1 MSTATAS
8 SVQPQASIS
17 AGEFGV
23 HSEVGILRQVIL
35 HRPGRELD
43 RLTPSNCRDLLF
55 DDVLWG
61 ARARAE
67 HDGFA
72 EALRSHGV
80 VVHEFQ
86 TLLAEA
92 LAVPTA
98 RLDLLNSLCT
108 PERFGPALAP
118 LMREQLQAQSAPALA
133 EMLIAGVTFDELP
146 LSATDSLLWQ
156 TRDPLG
162 FLLAPLPNTLFPRD
176 SSAWIY
182 RGVAVTV
189 MARAAR
195 ARETM
200 NARIIYDYH
209 PLFRQRAI
217 SRYDDGLRA
226 HAPIEGGDVHVLGHG
241 VVLIG
246 MGERTAPAAVEILA
260 QELFRSGQ
268 ASRVIAVPL
277 PRAHAMMHLDTLMTM
292 LDERTFILSASLDP
306 ARLVGHMIAPEDG
319 DDRLQIGPALPL
331 RHLLSQ
337 ALGVEG
343 LRMLTTHQ
351 DARAAEREQW
361 DDANNFL
368 TIAPGVVIGYDRNV
382 ATNTMLRKNGIEVIT
397 VSGSELGRGRG
408 GSRCMSCPIQRDSAR
423 R

>member
-1 MSTATAS
+1 MSTATA
-8 SVQPQASIS
+8 PAPGRHESIS
-17 AGEFGV
+17 TGELGV
-23 HSEVGILRQVIL
+23 HSETGTLRQVIV

-43 RLTPSNCRDLLF
+43 RLTPGNCRDLLF

-61 ARARAE
+61 TRARAE
-67 HDGFA
+67 HDAFA
-72 EALRSHGV
+72 EALRAHGV

-86 TLLAEA
+86 TLLSEA
-92 LAVPTA
+92 LAVPAA
-98 RLDLLNSLCT
+98 RLDLLTSLCT

-118 LMREQLQAQSAPALA
+118 LVREQLAAQSAPVLA
-133 EMLIAGVTFDELP
+133 EMMIAGVTFDELP
-146 LSATDSLLWQ
+146 LPATDSLLWQ
-156 TRDPLG
+156 TRDRVE
-162 FLLAPLPNTLFPRD
+162 FLIAPLPNTLFPRD

-182 RGVAVTV
+182 RGVAVNV

-195 ARETM
+195 ARESL

-209 PLFRQRAI
+209 PLFRQRMI
-217 SRYDDGLRA
+217 NRYDDGLRS

-246 MGERTAPAAVEILA
+246 MGERTAPSAVEILA

-268 ASRVIAVPL
+268 ANRVIAVPL

-292 LDERTFILSASLDP
+292 LDEQTFIVSASLDP
-306 ARLVGHMIAPEDG
+306 ARLQGHMIAPEDAG
-319 DDRLQIGPALPL
+319 DRLEIGPALPL

-337 ALGVEG
+337 TLGVHG

-368 TIAPGVVIGYDRNV
+368 AIEPGLVIGYDRNV
-382 ATNTMLRKNGIEVIT
+382 ATNTMLRKNGIEVLTI
-397 VSGSELGRGRG
+397 SGGELGRGRG